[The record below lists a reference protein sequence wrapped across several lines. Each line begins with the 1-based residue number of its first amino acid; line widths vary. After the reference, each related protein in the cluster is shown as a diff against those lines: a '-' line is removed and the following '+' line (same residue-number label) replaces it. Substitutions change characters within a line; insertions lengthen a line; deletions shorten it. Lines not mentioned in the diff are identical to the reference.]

1 MESSPLMYAMNL
13 NFNDDQLYIIC
24 IYQDKS
30 PPLNFAVRG
39 VQQVYVNKYVSMRKI
54 CNMTCYI
61 HTTSRRECDGQ
72 DLKVKT

>member
-1 MESSPLMYAMNL
+1 MNL

-39 VQQVYVNKYVSMRKI
+39 VQQVYVDKYISVKKI

-61 HTTSRRECDGQ
+61 HKKIKENDGQ
-72 DLKVKT
+72 KYKIETLTNTWPSNI